1 MLTLNFCVASV
12 DDAHSIVELVNSAYR
27 GESSR
32 QGWTTEADLLDGRRT
47 ELEEISH
54 LLYSNNAILLCCKT
68 QNKLIGSVCVKY
80 SHGEV
85 EMGMLAVDPLYQGQ
99 GIGQQLLHYA
109 ECYAAQ
115 KWSVERYVLAVIHC
129 RYELIA
135 FYERRGYKLTTQRR
149 AFPLNLALW
158 TPKVD
163 GLTLL
168 ILEKQC

>member
-27 GESSR
+27 GKSSR

-80 SHGEV
+80 SDKQV
-85 EMGMLAVDPLYQGQ
+85 EMGMLAVNPLYQGQ
-99 GIGQQLLHYA
+99 GIGKQLLHYA
-109 ECYAAQ
+109 PEI
-115 KWSVERYVLAVIHC
+115 SVEEGIKRTVAWYVKDSIH
-129 RYELIA
+129 
-135 FYERRGYKLTTQRR
+135 
-149 AFPLNLALW
+149 
-158 TPKVD
+158 
-163 GLTLL
+163 
-168 ILEKQC
+168 